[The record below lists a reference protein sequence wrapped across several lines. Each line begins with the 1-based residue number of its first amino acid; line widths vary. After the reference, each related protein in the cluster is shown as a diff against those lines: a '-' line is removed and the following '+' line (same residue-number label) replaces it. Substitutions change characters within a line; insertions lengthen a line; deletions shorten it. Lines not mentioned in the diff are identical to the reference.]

1 MDEASSRSVKVTE
14 VAGVMTTSA
23 GGRTARA
30 ILMRVSEIPVD
41 KSPDSSEDKRAF
53 PAIKALLQ
61 IKLIKSHQ
69 RNRWIVE
76 IFCSIKLPKV

>member
-1 MDEASSRSVKVTE
+1 
-14 VAGVMTTSA
+14 
-23 GGRTARA
+23 
-30 ILMRVSEIPVD
+30 MRVSEIPVD
-41 KSPDSSEDKRAF
+41 KSLDSLEDKRAF

-76 IFCSIKLPKV
+76 IFFAIKLPKV